1 MTKDPII
8 EETRALREQYAAQF
22 NQDREALFN
31 DILRR
36 QSESGRKLV
45 TLPPRRPK
53 RKSEAA

>member
-36 QSESGRKLV
+36 QSESGRELI

-53 RKSEAA
+53 TKSEAA